1 MIRAYAKV
9 SDVIDYGDSIIV
21 KMTFMK
27 SGYSHVRNDE
37 ELDALDIV
45 IDDIDF
51 SVRVDK
57 RLRNQFDIGK
67 VSMIDWF
74 RVCPK
79 GWEK

>member
-9 SDVIDYGDSIIV
+9 SDVVDCGDSIIV

-37 ELDALDIV
+37 ELDVLDIV
-45 IDDIDF
+45 LDDIDF
-51 SVRVDK
+51 SIKVDK
-57 RLRNQFDIGK
+57 KLRNQFDIGK
-67 VSMIDWF
+67 VGMIDWF

-79 GWEK
+79 GWER